1 MQPRH
6 RLPGYLGR
14 WKWWQA
20 IVSFLRLPSAER
32 PVRRPDQITRLSQQS
47 SGAVATQSDGP
58 SARHRAN
65 SRDGIAPEIPMYPNT
80 MSSQP
85 THSAAT
91 TTTPMRVPVPVA
103 VASSAKRIPC
113 SATIDAL
120 SLSQDPPGH
129 AAASSV
135 TSPHR
140 AMEMVARYRLIPSVT
155 CGRTSRTASRPD
167 YASISTIFRGR
178 WHPCRRAVGAP

>member
-6 RLPGYLGR
+6 RLPRHIER
-14 WKWWQA
+14 WKWWPA
-20 IVSFLRLPSAER
+20 IVSFLQLLAAER
-32 PVRRPDQITRLSQQS
+32 PVRRPDQITRQSQQS
-47 SGAVATQSDGP
+47 SGAVGTRADGP
-58 SARHRAN
+58 SALHRIN
-65 SRDGIAPEIPMYPNT
+65 SRDGIAPEIPMVPNT

-91 TTTPMRVPVPVA
+91 STPMRVPVPVA

-113 SATIDAL
+113 NATIDAP

-129 AAASSV
+129 AAASSF
-135 TSPHR
+135 TWLPR
-140 AMEMVARYRLIPSVT
+140 AMEMVASNRLIPSVT

-167 YASISTIFRGR
+167 YVSISTIFRRR
-178 WHPCRRAVGAP
+178 WHPIRRAVGAP

>member
-6 RLPGYLGR
+6 RLRGYLGR

-20 IVSFLRLPSAER
+20 IVSFLRLPAAER
-32 PVRRPDQITRLSQQS
+32 PVRRPDQITCQSQQS
-47 SGAVATQSDGP
+47 SGAVGTQSDGP
-58 SARHRAN
+58 SARHRTN
-65 SRDGIAPEIPMYPNT
+65 SRGGIAPEIPMYPNT
-80 MSSQP
+80 TSSQP

-103 VASSAKRIPC
+103 VASSDKRIPC
-113 SATIDAL
+113 NATIDAP

-129 AAASSV
+129 AAASWS

-140 AMEMVARYRLIPSVT
+140 AMEMVAGNRLIPSVT
-155 CGRTSRTASRPD
+155 CGRTSHTVTSAD
-167 YASISTIFRGR
+167 YESIPNIFRCR
-178 WHPCRRAVGAP
+178 WPPSRRAVGAP